1 MALDITIPN
10 RVSLPNGAWAD
21 FRPVSDITERMRRPI
36 KKLSTQL
43 FAHPEFAQA
52 IQSAQGKE
60 LTQAEQLQLAGA
72 MGDAF
77 DVLEELQDRL
87 VCAAVRGWSYPQEI
101 TPDGLLDLPGAALD
115 ALREYAGPYQTGLN
129 PSFEPTPEADTPT
142 GPSNA

>member
-1 MALDITIPN
+1 MALDINVPN
-10 RVSLPNGAWAD
+10 RVTLPNGAWAD

-43 FAHPEFAQA
+43 ASHPEFIAAVGQA
-52 IQSAQGKE
+52 EGKE
-60 LTQAEQLQLAGA
+60 LTQAEQLALAGA

-87 VCAAVRGWSYPQEI
+87 VCAAVRGWSFPQEV
-101 TPDGLLDLPGAALD
+101 TPDGLLDLPSAVLD
-115 ALREYAGPYQTGLN
+115 SLREYSAPYQSALN
-129 PSFEPTPEADTPT
+129 PNFEPTTESDSPT

>member
-1 MALDITIPN
+1 MDITIAN
-10 RVSLPNGAWAD
+10 RVALPGGAWAD

-43 FAHPEFAQA
+43 ASHPDFVAA
-52 IQSAQGKE
+52 VQSAQGKE
-60 LTQAEQLQLAGA
+60 LTQAEQLQLAGV

-87 VCAAVRGWSYPQEI
+87 VCAAVRGWSFDQDV
-101 TPDGLLDLPGAALD
+101 TPDELLDLPSAALD
-115 ALREYAGPYQTGLN
+115 ALREYAGPYQSGLN
-129 PSFEPTPEADTPT
+129 PNFEPTTESDSPT